1 MIPVQ
6 NRYAVITKDIFSFNN
21 FMKTFTISMFS
32 KARQKFWIHKGATEY
47 MRITEKEQI
56 PSSLSGVIMLDG
68 CENNIQLYLDA
79 CAAVGGPAVVTE
91 AELATEQKTADVINL
106 INGEVAHDKETL

>member
-47 MRITEKEQI
+47 MRITEKGQI

-68 CENNIQLYLDA
+68 GDIQLYLDA

-91 AELATEQKTADVINL
+91 AELAAEQKTADVINL
-106 INGEVAHDKETL
+106 INGEVSHDKETL